1 MSHRHFCDFA
11 GHDWQCSSQE
21 CECICGLPME
31 GHDHSDCPV
40 ELRAC
45 GEHSE
50 AQRQSI
56 AEAMSQQPDPES
68 IQKWQERPHCQCGCA
83 EAKTNKIV
91 GFCLHCDHVYAS
103 YSPEIEDRHFADD
116 CPGAPEQLKKSARE
130 RLVKH

>member
-11 GHDWQCSSQE
+11 GHDWECGAD
-21 CECICGLPME
+21 CECCCGLPME

-45 GEHSE
+45 GKHIE

-56 AEAMSQQPDPES
+56 AGAMSQQADSES
-68 IQKWQERPHCQCGCA
+68 VQKWQERPHCQCGCA
-83 EAKTNKIV
+83 EAETTKIV
-91 GFCLHCDHVYAS
+91 GFCLHCDHVYAT

-116 CPGAPEQLKKSARE
+116 CPGAPEQLKKSARV
-130 RLVKH
+130 RLVRH